1 MANDHATLAWLGD
14 MDHSTEE
21 VRITHAT
28 THEPLADG
36 DAVTFLPIGEGIW
49 NHSIACRYCGLRG
62 LVLREAER
70 QGVTASQLTR
80 AALEEAVGTKGG
92 ADRGAAVGDGGRE
105 RDAGIDSPPQSMV

>member
-1 MANDHATLAWLGD
+1 MGRLDHVFRVRLSGD
-14 MDHSTEE
+14 
-21 VRITHAT
+21 
-28 THEPLADG
+28 
-36 DAVTFLPIGEGIW
+36 
-49 NHSIACRYCGLRG
+49 LRG
-62 LVLREAER
+62 LVLREAEG